1 MLNWGDYLGGNFRA
15 AKAAFL
21 LRGSFADGEVSRV
34 VFGTFFD
41 VLHTAGY
48 VYFRAVL

>member
-21 LRGSFADGEVSRV
+21 LHGSFADGEVSRV
-34 VFGTFFD
+34 VFWD

-48 VYFRAVL
+48 VYSRAVL

>member
-21 LRGSFADGEVSRV
+21 LHGSFADGEVFRV
-34 VFGTFFD
+34 VFGMFSG

-48 VYFRAVL
+48 VYFGAVL